1 MSKTP
6 PDRPRGV
13 LINTWIAGE
22 LVNDLLGRNL
32 RAAGV
37 KRDFY
42 GTLSVIGVWGPLTP
56 SEVAERTGTPLTTVS
71 DRLRRMVADGDVER
85 MAHPGDG
92 RSHHVRL
99 TPEGDARWKRGWP
112 ALQMTIDSVV
122 GNLERPLNEVE
133 DVLIE
138 LIDALVKAS
147 QEPAPIS

>member
-1 MSKTP
+1 
-6 PDRPRGV
+6 
-13 LINTWIAGE
+13 
-22 LVNDLLGRNL
+22 
-32 RAAGV
+32 
-37 KRDFY
+37 
-42 GTLSVIGVWGPLTP
+42 
-56 SEVAERTGTPLTTVS
+56 
-71 DRLRRMVADGDVER
+71 MVADGDVER